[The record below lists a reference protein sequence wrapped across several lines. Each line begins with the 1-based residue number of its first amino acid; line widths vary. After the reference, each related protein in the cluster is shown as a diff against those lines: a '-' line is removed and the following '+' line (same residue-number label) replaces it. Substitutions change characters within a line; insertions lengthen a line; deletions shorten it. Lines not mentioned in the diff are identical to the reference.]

1 MNVNTYN
8 ATPVLDQVV
17 SFPSKGRRFRVFNDG
32 GDLWPLWFEVGPDQ
46 FFCGENYADAVATQQ
61 EVPKSGVS
69 LDALRN
75 AYPEGFVTN
84 A

>member
-17 SFPSKGRRFRVFNDG
+17 SFPSKGRRLRVFNDG
-32 GDLWPLWFEVGPDQ
+32 GDLYPLWFEVGPDQ
-46 FFCGENYADAVATQQ
+46 FFCGENYADALDTHGQ
-61 EVPKSGVS
+61 VPGSGVS
-69 LDALRN
+69 LHTLRSLH
-75 AYPEGFVTN
+75 PEGFITN